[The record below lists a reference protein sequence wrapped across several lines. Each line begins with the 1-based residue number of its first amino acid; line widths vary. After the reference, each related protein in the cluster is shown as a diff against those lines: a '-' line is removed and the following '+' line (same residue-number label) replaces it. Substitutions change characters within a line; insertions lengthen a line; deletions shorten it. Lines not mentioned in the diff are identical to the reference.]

1 MDHIKVLQP
10 LFARFTTM
18 SLQALSVAMRRYCQ
32 NDGLKN
38 STYRTRAGRQV
49 GSQHRN
55 GYCRELWARLQLK
68 YIYAWQAGVSGSSN
82 TPLVSRRSSRRR
94 TGSTRLNARHEAV
107 RRTRQCACAPRSA
120 PRVQVPAS
128 DSNQSHT
135 LQYGESENTGKLTG
149 SRMALIERGLDAK
162 PVSSKSQNH
171 MQRHTV
177 QAAA

>member
-1 MDHIKVLQP
+1 M
-10 LFARFTTM
+10 A
-18 SLQALSVAMRRYCQ
+18 
-32 NDGLKN
+32 
-38 STYRTRAGRQV
+38 
-49 GSQHRN
+49 
-55 GYCRELWARLQLK
+55 RELWARLQLK
-68 YIYAWQAGVSGSSN
+68 CIYAWQAGVSGLSN

-94 TGSTRLNARHEAV
+94 TGSTRSNARHEAV

-128 DSNQSHT
+128 DTNQSRT

-171 MQRHTV
+171 MQRHTGEYRGTWPWFCERASPHRV
-177 QAAA
+177 SSRVPRCHRVCVLSC

>member
-1 MDHIKVLQP
+1 M
-10 LFARFTTM
+10 A
-18 SLQALSVAMRRYCQ
+18 
-32 NDGLKN
+32 
-38 STYRTRAGRQV
+38 
-49 GSQHRN
+49 
-55 GYCRELWARLQLK
+55 RELWARLQLK

-149 SRMALIERGLDAK
+149 SRMTLIERGLGAQL
-162 PVSSKSQNH
+162 VSSKSHANARSTSCRLARACMLISSSSGSILGAH
-171 MQRHTV
+171 RLCRRLRRGTRG
-177 QAAA
+177 

>member
-1 MDHIKVLQP
+1 MHLRMAGWRQRLEQHTYCVAEELDEEDGIHTIEREACSSESHATV
-10 LFARFTTM
+10 RMRTT
-18 SLQALSVAMRRYCQ
+18 L
-32 NDGLKN
+32 
-38 STYRTRAGRQV
+38 
-49 GSQHRN
+49 GS
-55 GYCRELWARLQLK
+55 E
-68 YIYAWQAGVSGSSN
+68 
-82 TPLVSRRSSRRR
+82 
-94 TGSTRLNARHEAV
+94 
-107 RRTRQCACAPRSA
+107 A